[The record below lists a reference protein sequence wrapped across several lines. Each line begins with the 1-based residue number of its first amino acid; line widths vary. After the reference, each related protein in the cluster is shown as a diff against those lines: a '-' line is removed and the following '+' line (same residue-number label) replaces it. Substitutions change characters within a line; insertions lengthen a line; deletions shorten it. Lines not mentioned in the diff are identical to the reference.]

1 VPVQSHDGGDEANR
15 DGLAEEGGEHEG
27 DGSQEGQ
34 CGAQLRGPV
43 AVERRARG
51 GRERQHRPQRRLQ
64 PAVPRRREVPQVVHA
79 HVRRRR
85 DAQPAEAEEPPGRR
99 PRRLQFGPRRPRR
112 LRHGRKP
119 GTGSP
124 RPARGRRRSLG
135 QFSWSSVE
143 MGRWQWARSPTRG
156 IAKGSLDAWKKHKA
170 SPRREFP
177 HSTRLSY

>member
-1 VPVQSHDGGDEANR
+1 MPLQAHDGGDEADR

-34 CGAQLRGPV
+34 RGAQLRGPV
-43 AVERRARG
+43 AVERGARG
-51 GRERQHRPQRRLQ
+51 GRERQRRPQRRLQ

-85 DAQPAEAEEPPGRR
+85 DAQPAEAEEAPGGR
-99 PRRLQFGPRRPRR
+99 PQRRRLRLRPRRPRR

-124 RPARGRRRSLG
+124 SPRLLSLWEMSVSVSSSLG
-135 QFSWSSVE
+135 QLVVAI
-143 MGRWQWARSPTRG
+143 G
-156 IAKGSLDAWKKHKA
+156 
-170 SPRREFP
+170 
-177 HSTRLSY
+177 